1 MTHLPRP
8 SSFRMGT
15 AALVLLLAVGC
26 GTLRPT
32 AAGHP
37 SYYSLNSA
45 RIDPGAVPRAV
56 PLSAKAPTLIVNP
69 PHAASGF
76 DSQRIIYVRESH
88 KLEYFVHSEWIDTP
102 ARMLAPLIVTAVERT
117 GAFHA
122 VVLTPSAATGDLRL
136 DTEVVRLQHE
146 FGSQPSRVRFTLR
159 AYVVD
164 NTTRRVLAWREFD
177 ESVAAASDTPAGG
190 IVAANQAVQAVLER
204 LASFCSEAASS
215 LPPRC
220 RGSETTV
227 AGSSPP
233 RIPGDPCI
241 VVAHARSGQGD

>member
-1 MTHLPRP
+1 MTRLSRA
-8 SSFRMGT
+8 SSIRLGMT
-15 AALVLLLAVGC
+15 AMMLVLLLTAGC
-26 GTLRPT
+26 GALRPT
-32 AAGHP
+32 SAVHP
-37 SYYSLNSA
+37 SYYSLDSS
-45 RIDPGAVPRAV
+45 RGKPVAVPGTAA
-56 PLSAKAPTLIVNP
+56 LSATATTLIVNP

-88 KLEYFVHSEWIDTP
+88 KLEYFAHSEWIDTP

-117 GAFHA
+117 GTFRA

-136 DTEVVRLQHE
+136 DTEIVRLQHE

-159 AYVVD
+159 TYVVD

-204 LASFCSEAASS
+204 LASFCSEAAA
-215 LPPRC
+215 RWQH
-220 RGSETTV
+220 SEAEAPKRTDST
-227 AGSSPP
+227 PLE
-233 RIPGDPCI
+233 R
-241 VVAHARSGQGD
+241 